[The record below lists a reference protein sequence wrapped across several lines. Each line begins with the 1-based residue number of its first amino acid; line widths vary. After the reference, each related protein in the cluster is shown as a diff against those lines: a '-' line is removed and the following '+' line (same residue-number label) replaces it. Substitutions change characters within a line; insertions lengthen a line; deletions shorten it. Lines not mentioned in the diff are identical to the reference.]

1 LRKKSLKKLDLPE
14 AFRPPI
20 VSAVFRG
27 PKKLNN
33 FTKFQ
38 IPKTREKLA
47 KIETGETSNDLQGLT
62 LNCYLLTNIF
72 GPF

>member
-1 LRKKSLKKLDLPE
+1 MCFFHFKYFYLRKNLIKKLNLPK
-14 AFRPPI
+14 AFGPSI

-33 FTKFQ
+33 FTKFR

-47 KIETGETSNDLQGLT
+47 KLEPGETSNDLHGL
-62 LNCYLLTNIF
+62 I
-72 GPF
+72 